1 MTLILIYLLPIL
13 FMLHEFEEMVML
25 PAWIEKNEKLSKV
38 SRITIKIVFSTKSSI
53 RHCRM

>member
-25 PAWIEKNEKLSKV
+25 PAWIEKNEKELY
-38 SRITIKIVFSTKSSI
+38 RRF
-53 RHCRM
+53 HALL